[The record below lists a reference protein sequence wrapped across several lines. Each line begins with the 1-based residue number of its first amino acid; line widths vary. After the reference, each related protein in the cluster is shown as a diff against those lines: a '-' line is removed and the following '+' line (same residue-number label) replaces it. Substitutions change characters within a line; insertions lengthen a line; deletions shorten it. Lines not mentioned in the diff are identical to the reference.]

1 MKRRIVI
8 TGIGP
13 LAANGMGKA
22 DFWSSVLLK
31 KVNIQKEDF
40 IIDDELIDSY
50 FLHKISN
57 LDLGALDIDE
67 ESLEAISQWKN
78 GDEDV
83 DLCYFLAVIRLAL
96 QDSGLKY
103 NHDGNKIALV
113 LGHGNPGLEQFWEK
127 NFNDTYA
134 IFQNNKCLKK
144 KEYFEIF
151 YKTFVKNSYDL
162 QAYMYLFH
170 IAKTFHF
177 HGHQLYLNNACSSGL
192 FALEAAS
199 ELIKSRKSNIVFIA
213 SAGRSRYYKYR
224 WFRDTDYPYA
234 EDGLIKPFDKN
245 ANGLVLGDG
254 GVGMVIEDLEHAL
267 ARKAKIY
274 GEYLGGSFNAESW
287 KVTLPAVNDPFYE
300 NAIRGALTFSD
311 TKAEEIDL
319 INPHGT
325 GLRVV
330 DKYEARAINS
340 VFKNCR
346 PSISAFKPYIGHC
359 IGGSALIEAAI
370 LLLSLK
376 EDIIPATLNY
386 REPDVKMNL
395 NVVSER
401 TNKKLNK
408 VMKTCCAIAGFNA
421 AVVFGKY
428 KD

>member
-13 LAANGMGKA
+13 LAANGMGKE
-22 DFWSSVLLK
+22 DFWNSILLE
-31 KVNIQKEDF
+31 KVNIEKENF
-40 IIDDELIDSY
+40 LINDELIDSY
-50 FLHKISN
+50 YLHKIKS
-57 LDLGALDIDE
+57 LDLGELDIGE

-83 DLCYFLAVIRLAL
+83 DLCYFLSVIKLAL
-96 QDSGLKY
+96 QDSDLKY
-103 NHDGNKIALV
+103 NQDINNIALV

-127 NFNDTYA
+127 NFNDTYT
-134 IFQNNKCLKK
+134 IFQNNKHLNKYQ
-144 KEYFEIF
+144 YFEIF

-170 IAKTFHF
+170 VAKTFHF

-199 ELIKSRKSNIVFIA
+199 ELIKSRKSNIVIIA

-224 WFRDTDYPYA
+224 WFKDTGYPYA

-267 ARKAKIY
+267 SRKARIY
-274 GEYLGGSFNAESW
+274 GEYLGGSFNSEAW
-287 KVTLPAVNDPFYE
+287 KVTLPAVNDSFYE
-300 NAIRGALTFSD
+300 SVIRDALIFSD
-311 TKAEEIDL
+311 SKTKEIDL

-330 DKYEARAINS
+330 DKYEAKAINS
-340 VFKNCR
+340 VFKNCK
-346 PSISAFKPYIGHC
+346 PFISAFKPYIGHC
-359 IGGSALIEAAI
+359 IGGSALIETAI

-376 EDIIPATLNY
+376 KGIIPATLNY
-386 REPDVKMNL
+386 REPDTKLNL

-401 TNKKLNK
+401 TNQKLNK